1 MLRSLLLYTALVIGA
16 NAALAAE
23 IDFDAARANG
33 LPALNPGNGELA
45 PADDF
50 LDRDGN
56 SQSLEDYRGKVLLVN
71 FWATWCAPC
80 REEMPFLDKL
90 QADLGGDD
98 FQVLTIATGPNPLP
112 QIDKFYDE
120 VGIEQLPILTDPRQ
134 KFARSMGVLG
144 LPVTVL
150 IDREGHERARLI
162 GDADWSGEAAVS
174 VIKQLQAP

>member
-16 NAALAAE
+16 NAATAAG
-23 IDFDAARANG
+23 IDFDAARADG

-45 PADDF
+45 PQDQF

-56 SQSLEDYRGKVLLVN
+56 GLSLADYRGKALLVN

-80 REEMPFLDKL
+80 REEMPSLDRL
-90 QADLGGDD
+90 QGQMGGDD

-112 QIDKFYDE
+112 QIEKFYGE
-120 VGIEQLPILTDPRQ
+120 VGIEQLPILTDSRQ
-134 KFARSMGVLG
+134 QFARAMGVLG

-150 IDREGHERARLI
+150 IDRDGHEAARLI
-162 GDADWSGEAAVS
+162 GDADWSSDAALA
-174 VIKQLQAP
+174 VIRQLQAP